1 MDKRD
6 LIKKIEKTRGSRL
19 IIYITGDRQPFLT
32 RIADDVIPIF
42 NRHLENIA
50 NTEQKKDGLK
60 ISLLLYT
67 RGGDMVAPLRIVK
80 LIRSYA
86 DEFEVLVPYRCH
98 SAGTMIALGADKIVM
113 GRLGELSPVDPT
125 TTHPYNP
132 QNPSNPQQRLEVRV
146 EDLNSYFLLA
156 REMAKVK
163 EEEMD
168 KVFERLVEKIHPLS
182 LGNAYRALR
191 MGKMV
196 AEKLLEMPKAK
207 RLSKEEIKKIVEEI
221 TSRIC
226 IHGYPIT
233 RDEAED
239 LGLPIE
245 KAEGELEKDLWN
257 LYEVYAKE
265 MKLDI
270 PFHPQEIL
278 GDREVADV
286 NYAGAYIESDGLSY
300 QFIFKGKIQKVI
312 RNNQPAID
320 MRIESRKWGKANK
333 I

>member
-1 MDKRD
+1 MTKQD
-6 LIKKIEKTRGSRL
+6 LIKKIEEARGSKL
-19 IIYITGDRQPFLT
+19 IIYITGDRQPFAT
-32 RIADDVIPIF
+32 IIAEDVIPIF
-42 NRHLENIA
+42 NRHLENITKSE
-50 NTEQKKDGLK
+50 NFQKGRK

-86 DEFEVLVPYRCH
+86 DEFEVLIPYYCH
-98 SAGTMIALGADKIVM
+98 SAGTLIALGADKIVM

-125 TTHPYNP
+125 TMHPYNP
-132 QNPSNPQQRLEVRV
+132 QDFQNPQQRLPISV

-163 EEEMD
+163 EDQMGE
-168 KVFERLVEKIHPLS
+168 VFKNLVEKIHPLS

-207 RLSKEEIKKIVEEI
+207 KLSKEEIKNIVEEI

-233 RDEAED
+233 RDEAES

-245 KAEGELEKDLWN
+245 KTDRELEQNMWN
-257 LYEVYAKE
+257 LYEIYAEE
-265 MKLDI
+265 MKLGI
-270 PFHPQEIL
+270 PFHPLEIL
-278 GDREVADV
+278 GDKEIAEVKYV
-286 NYAGAYIESDGLSY
+286 GAYIESKELSD
-300 QFIFKGKIQKVI
+300 QFIFRGKIQKTI
-312 RNNQPAID
+312 RDNKPSID
-320 MRIESRKWGKANK
+320 MHIEFSKWEQIK
-333 I
+333 

>member
-1 MDKRD
+1 MNKQD
-6 LIKKIEKTRGSRL
+6 LIQKIEKARNARL
-19 IIYITGDRQPFLT
+19 IVYITGDRQPFAT

-50 NTEQKKDGLK
+50 KTEKSKESLK
-60 ISLLLYT
+60 VSLLIYS

-98 SAGTMIALGADKIVM
+98 SAATLIALGADKIVM

-125 TTHPYNP
+125 TMHPYNP
-132 QNPSNPQQRLEVRV
+132 QNPLNPQQRLEISV

-156 REMAKVK
+156 RELAKVK
-163 EEEMD
+163 EEQMD
-168 KVFERLVEKIHPLS
+168 EIFKNLVDRIHPLS
-182 LGNAYRALR
+182 LGNAYRAFR
-191 MGKMV
+191 MGKMI
-196 AEKLLEMPKAK
+196 AEKLLEMPKARK
-207 RLSKEEIKKIVEEI
+207 LSKEEIKKIVEEI

-245 KAEGELEKDLWN
+245 KAEGELEKDIWN
-257 LYEVYAKE
+257 LYEIYAKE
-265 MKLDI
+265 MKLGI
-270 PFHPQEIL
+270 PFHPLEIL
-278 GDREVADV
+278 RDKEIAEVE
-286 NYAGAYIESDGLSY
+286 YRGAYIESDELSD
-300 QFIFKGKIQKVI
+300 QFIFKGKVQKTI
-312 RNNQPAID
+312 RENKLAID
-320 MRIESRKWGKANK
+320 IHIEFSKWEQIK
-333 I
+333 